1 MSFRHLLLALVTAFA
16 ASVSAPALAAGP
28 EGLWLVKDQ
37 TGRIRIEK
45 CNNVMWGSVAWQKEP
60 SKDGNNPNPALKDRP
75 IVGIA
80 ILIGMSQTE
89 ANLWEGNIY
98 NPRNGNIYKSK
109 MSMQGEMLDIKG
121 CVLGGLIC
129 GGEAWTRLAD
139 NTPGTAPKNNCA
151 VTRQPR

>member
-1 MSFRHLLLALVTAFA
+1 MSSRHLLSVLVAAFV
-16 ASVSAPALAAGP
+16 ASMSAPAMAAGP

-37 TGRIRIEK
+37 TGRVRIEK
-45 CNNVMWGSVAWQKEP
+45 CSNQMWGSVAWQKEP

-121 CVLGGLIC
+121 CVLGGIIC

>member
-1 MSFRHLLLALVTAFA
+1 MSFRHVLLALVAAFV

>member
-1 MSFRHLLLALVTAFA
+1 MLFRLLLLALVAAFV

>member
-1 MSFRHLLLALVTAFA
+1 MSFRHLLLALIAA
-16 ASVSAPALAAGP
+16 LIASVSAPALAAGP

>member
-1 MSFRHLLLALVTAFA
+1 MSFRHLLLALIAA
-16 ASVSAPALAAGP
+16 LIASVSAPALAAGP

-98 NPRNGNIYKSK
+98 NPRNGSIYKSK

>member
-1 MSFRHLLLALVTAFA
+1 MSFRHVSLALVAAFV